1 MPASPQAIAAILN
14 ECQVAAAAN
23 RDWVRRIDDAL
34 GLVETTGECF
44 LEAELHRLRGE
55 LVLASEPSRIDDAV
69 ADYQRALEIADRQG
83 ALALELR
90 AAASMLRAVPGG
102 PGNRDRLVSALARI
116 TEGFETLEV
125 ASFRSLL
132 T

>member
-1 MPASPQAIAAILN
+1 MPVA
-14 ECQVAAAAN
+14 QVHNGTVSTDGRVA
-23 RDWVRRIDDAL
+23 WVVSL
-34 GLVETTGECF
+34 
-44 LEAELHRLRGE
+44 
-55 LVLASEPSRIDDAV
+55 
-69 ADYQRALEIADRQG
+69 QQG